1 MIRHLN
7 IKGFKRFAENGFDF
21 EPLVVLAGFNGTGK
35 TSVIQALLL
44 CRAATDAKHET
55 VQLNGGPFCL
65 ELGTAEEILNRES
78 EGDIVFSLYGKDSS
92 EPDTWRLAAPEG
104 APEALYV
111 QVLDPKESAQ
121 IAFNL
126 NLEARSFTYLSAERL
141 GPRSVLRAS
150 PVSDEEL
157 EVGIHGEYS
166 AQILAALGDR
176 PMQYPD
182 RLHPNRDEDAIPFLK
197 YELEAWLAEI
207 VRPIQ
212 VDTMTHADGL
222 FTALRFGV
230 PGGEFVSAPNMGF
243 GVSYALPVVLAGL
256 IARPGGLLL
265 VENPEAHL
273 HPTGQSR
280 MGSFL
285 AWLAGKG
292 VQVVVETHSDHVLN
306 GVRRAIGEYGF
317 LSHDNA
323 IIHFFDSDNRDACV
337 TTPLRLAPSGGIS
350 DWPPGF
356 FDQYQIDVAALG
368 RVRRRR

>member
-1 MIRHLN
+1 MIRRLE
-7 IKGFKRFAENGFDF
+7 ITGFKRFTQNAFDF
-21 EPLVVLAGFNGTGK
+21 APLVVLAGLNGTGK
-35 TSVIQALLL
+35 TSVIQSLLL
-44 CRAATDAKHET
+44 CRAATDAMHGT

-65 ELGTAEEILNRES
+65 ELGTAEDILNRES
-78 EGDIVFSLYGKDSS
+78 EGKIVFSLYGRSANK
-92 EPDTWRLAAPEG
+92 PDIWRLAAPEG

-111 QVLDPKESAQ
+111 KVVDPEESAQ

-126 NLEARSFTYLSAERL
+126 KPEARSFTYLSAERL

-157 EVGIHGEYS
+157 EVGIHGEHS
-166 AQILAALGDR
+166 AQVLAAFGDR
-176 PMQYPD
+176 PMEYPD
-182 RLHPNRDEDAIPFLK
+182 RLHPNHGADAIPFLK
-197 YELEAWLAEI
+197 YEVEAWLAEI

-212 VDTMTHADGL
+212 IDTMTHADGL
-222 FTALRFGV
+222 FTGLRFGM
-230 PGGEFVSAPNMGF
+230 PGGEFVNAPNMGF

-256 IARPGGLLL
+256 IARTGGLLL

-273 HPTGQSR
+273 HPAGQSR
-280 MGSFL
+280 MGGFL

-306 GVRRAIGEYGF
+306 GFRRAIGEHLS
-317 LSHDNA
+317 LSHDDA
-323 IIHFFDSDNRDACV
+323 IIHFFGSDDSDACV
-337 TTPLRLAPSGGIS
+337 TTPLRFTPTGGVS